1 MAPFLFGFKKKK
13 KLINKKDR
21 KSFGEIRGE
30 SREYGSFTTE
40 MSHIKNSRKNPP
52 IWFIPDFSP

>member
-1 MAPFLFGFKKKK
+1 LGKKKK

-52 IWFIPDFSP
+52 IWFIPDFIP